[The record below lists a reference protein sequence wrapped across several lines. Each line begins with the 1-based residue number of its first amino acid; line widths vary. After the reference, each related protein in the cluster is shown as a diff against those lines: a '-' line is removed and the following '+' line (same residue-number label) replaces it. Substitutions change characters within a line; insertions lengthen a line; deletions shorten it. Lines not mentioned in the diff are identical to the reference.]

1 MLVLTRRD
9 VLELLSP
16 RDCID
21 AVERAFRLHAAGD
34 SLGPGVLGIRA
45 GDGGFHIKA
54 AGLLGE
60 RGYFATKINAN
71 FPDNPRRAGLPS
83 IQGTVVLADA
93 RTGTALAVMESGAV
107 TALRTGA
114 ATAVAARCLARRD
127 SQTVTL
133 VGAGVQA
140 EFQLAALAEVL
151 PLRRAWVLDIDHA
164 RAERF
169 AERAEGRLGFP
180 VEAARDLGRALRQS
194 DVGVTCTP
202 SRAAL
207 VSVADVRPG
216 TFIAAVGADSE
227 GKQELD
233 PRLVA
238 SATLV
243 VDVLE
248 QCAVIGELQHALA
261 AGLMTRAGVH
271 AELADVVSGRRP
283 GRTRADEIT
292 VFDSSGTALEDVAA
306 AIALYENAR
315 RAGRGTDVPL
325 EADALGTAGERS

>member
-1 MLVLTRRD
+1 MLVLSRRD

-21 AVERAFRLHAAGD
+21 AVERAFRLHAAGG

-45 GDGGFHIKA
+45 GDGGFHITA

-60 RGYFATKINAN
+60 RSYFATKINAN
-71 FPDNPRRAGLPS
+71 FPDNPRRLGLPS

-93 RTGTALAVMESGAV
+93 STGAPLALMDSGSV

-114 ATAVAARCLARRD
+114 ATAVAARFLARRD

-133 VGAGVQA
+133 VGAGVQG

-151 PLRRAWVLDIDHA
+151 PLRRAWVLDIDPA

-169 AERAEGRLGFP
+169 AARAEGRLGFP
-180 VEAARDLGRALRQS
+180 VEAAGDLRMALRES
-194 DVGVTCTP
+194 DVCVTCTP
-202 SRAAL
+202 SRVPLVAAAE
-207 VSVADVRPG
+207 VVPG
-216 TFIAAVGADSE
+216 TFVAAVGADSQ

-233 PRLVA
+233 PKLVA
-238 SATLV
+238 TATLV

-248 QCAVIGELQHALA
+248 QCAEIGELQHALA
-261 AGLMTRAGVH
+261 AGLITREGVH
-271 AELADVVSGRRP
+271 AEIADVVAGRRA
-283 GRTRADEIT
+283 GRTRADENT
-292 VFDSSGTALEDVAA
+292 VFDSSGTALQDVAA

-315 RAGRGTDVPL
+315 AAGRGTDVML
-325 EADALGTAGERS
+325 DADVLGAPGAR

>member
-1 MLVLTRRD
+1 MLILSRRD

-21 AVERAFRLHAAGD
+21 AVERAFRLHAAGG
-34 SLGPGVLGIRA
+34 SLGPACSEYAPATEAFTSRPPGSSASAAISRPRSTPTSPTTRA
-45 GDGGFHIKA
+45 A
-54 AGLLGE
+54 L
-60 RGYFATKINAN
+60 
-71 FPDNPRRAGLPS
+71 GLPS

-93 RTGTALAVMESGAV
+93 STGAPLALMDSGSV

-114 ATAVAARCLARRD
+114 ATAVAARFLARRD

-133 VGAGVQA
+133 VGAGVQG

-151 PLRRAWVLDIDHA
+151 PLRRAWVLDIDPA

-169 AERAEGRLGFP
+169 AARAEGRLGFP
-180 VEAARDLGRALRQS
+180 VEAARDLRMALRES
-194 DVGVTCTP
+194 DVCVTCTP
-202 SRAAL
+202 SRVPLVAA
-207 VSVADVRPG
+207 ADVGPG
-216 TFIAAVGADSE
+216 TFVAAVGADSQ

-233 PRLVA
+233 PKLVA
-238 SATLV
+238 TATLV

-248 QCAVIGELQHALA
+248 QCAEIGELQHALA
-261 AGLMTRAGVH
+261 AGLITRAGVH
-271 AELADVVSGRRP
+271 AELADVVTGRSP

-315 RAGRGTDVPL
+315 AIGRGTDVTL
-325 EADALGTAGERS
+325 DADVLGAPGAR